1 MSFKPTNLGDGVG
14 KQPLLFGHA
23 ISGNERSTSRK
34 QLQKAFGNLVIPGL
48 ENTSPA
54 LYSKNILGPFRTSI
68 NGGDVLT
75 NRPQATN
82 IKYGR
87 APNQV
92 GGNNLSRI
100 QNVGDGTN
108 NSGGAMY
115 SGNPRFVYDGS
126 DYARYKKLAAINSN
140 YYDRTYG
147 GGDKHSSNQSAIRKI
162 R

>member
-1 MSFKPTNLGDGVG
+1 MVINGLG
-14 KQPLLFGHA
+14 
-23 ISGNERSTSRK
+23 
-34 QLQKAFGNLVIPGL
+34 
-48 ENTSPA
+48 TSPA
-54 LYSKNILGPFRTSI
+54 IYSKNILGPFRTSI

-75 NRPQATN
+75 NRPQATDS
-82 IKYGR
+82 KYGR

-108 NSGGAMY
+108 NNGGAMY

-140 YYDRTYG
+140 YYDKTY